1 MSTELTVN
9 ENKLPSIQ
17 ELFKDPNAAVQQDAL
32 NHYLN
37 QPPPASWV
45 KKHPFIKNYNYV
57 PIDKV
62 EFLLRMFFKKYKIE
76 VVSYGLLFNSVQ
88 CHVRVHYLDPIT
100 SEWLFHDGVGA
111 EELQT
116 QSGTGTLL
124 MDMSNVNKGAVKM
137 ALPIA
142 KTIAIKDACDHFG
155 NIFGANLGR
164 KDTIQF
170 GVDEKLISLTRT
182 KEEERMSKLIERA
195 KDKTTLEA
203 LKLHLTESL
212 TDQYNLKWIQLEQ
225 EK

>member
-1 MSTELTVN
+1 MELTTQ
-9 ENKLPSIQ
+9 NKLPSIQ
-17 ELFKDPNAAVQQDAL
+17 ELFDNPALAVKQDAL

-37 QPPPASWV
+37 QPPPASWI
-45 KKHPFIKNYNYV
+45 KKHPFIANYKYV

-62 EFLLRMFFKKYKIE
+62 EFLLRMFFKRYKIE
-76 VVSYGLLFNSVQ
+76 VISHGLVFNAVQ
-88 CHVRVHYLDPIT
+88 CHVRVHYVDPVT
-100 SEWLFHDGVGA
+100 QEWLFHDGVGA

-116 QSGTGTLL
+116 QSGTGTLK

-137 ALPIA
+137 ALPIS

-164 KDTIQF
+164 KDTLSF
-170 GVDEKLISLTRT
+170 GVDEKLKDVARTR
-182 KEEERMSKLIERA
+182 EEERLAKLIERA

-203 LKLHLTESL
+203 LKAHLTESL
-212 TDQYNLKWIQLEQ
+212 TEQYNSKWSQLEQ